1 MVCAVVLSALGS
13 LAACGS
19 AGRGGTTPSPRPASS
34 AAATSSTAEAGTGGV
49 TAAANAA
56 RLAGLDGNQ
65 NPPSVYESAIATL
78 ETTCKLNATDVASL
92 ADAGYHQ
99 LLSAGI
105 TTETR
110 LGLLQELRTA
120 TTASVGLTDCA
131 QILTAY
137 LVERETPASASTSAS
152 AQP

>member
-1 MVCAVVLSALGS
+1 VTSAS
-13 LAACGS
+13 
-19 AGRGGTTPSPRPASS
+19 
-34 AAATSSTAEAGTGGV
+34 ATSSAPAAGTGGV

-65 NPPSVYESAIATL
+65 HPASAYESAIAGL

-105 TTETR
+105 TNETR

-120 TTASVGLTDCA
+120 TNATVGLTDCA

-137 LVERETPASASTSAS
+137 LVERETPVSPSTSTS
-152 AQP
+152 TGP